1 MTFTNWINDRL
12 KPGRSTIKLGGV
24 TSLLRVSDLGKD
36 LCDGLVLI
44 KLLEN
49 LTKKK
54 LRGYTKNPKLTAHK
68 MVNLDL
74 VFQFL
79 QKENIKVIG
88 IGTHTQLHGSISV
101 NMSYV

>member
-12 KPGRSTIKLGGV
+12 KPGRNTIKLGGI
-24 TSLLRVSDLGKD
+24 TSLLRVCDLGKD
-36 LCDGLVLI
+36 LRDGLVLI

-74 VFQFL
+74 IFQFL

-88 IGTHTQLHGSISV
+88 IGMHTQLCGF
-101 NMSYV
+101 M

>member
-1 MTFTNWINDRL
+1 ML
-12 KPGRSTIKLGGV
+12 KV
-24 TSLLRVSDLGKD
+24 EDLEKD
-36 LCDGLVLI
+36 LSDGVILI

-54 LRGYTKNPKLTAHK
+54 IKGNKNPKLTAHK

-74 VFQFL
+74 VFTFL

-88 IGTHTQLHGSISV
+88 IGE
-101 NMSYV
+101 